1 MARTSRDPD
10 LVALKRKQLDSRL
23 TALPPMPAPRQ
34 GWIRVSRE
42 ALGMSAAQLG
52 KRMRVSQ
59 QEATDLERRERSG
72 AITVA
77 TLAKAAE
84 AMDCE
89 LRVVF
94 VPKTSFEA
102 TVRRQAESKAHT
114 EQKRVV
120 HTMRLEAQ
128 EEGVADALADRGG
141 ADAWLTKRL
150 AHLWD

>member
-23 TALPPMPAPRQ
+23 TALPPMPTPRQ
-34 GWIRVSRE
+34 GWIRASRE

-52 KRMRVSQ
+52 KRMHVSQ

-72 AITVA
+72 VITVA

-102 TVRRQAESKAHT
+102 TVRRQAESKAHK
-114 EQKRVV
+114 ERKRVV

-128 EEGVADALADRGG
+128 EEGVADALADRGDS
-141 ADAWLTKRL
+141 DAWLTKRL

>member
-1 MARTSRDPD
+1 MARTSRDPE
-10 LVALKRKQLDSRL
+10 LVALKRKQLDARL
-23 TALPPMPAPRQ
+23 KALPPMPAPKQ
-34 GWIRVSRE
+34 GWIRASRE

-52 KRMRVSQ
+52 KRMHVSQ

-72 AITVA
+72 AISVA
-77 TLAKAAE
+77 TLAKAAD

-89 LRVVF
+89 LKVLF
-94 VPKTSFEA
+94 VPKTSFDA
-102 TVRRQAESKAHT
+102 TMRRQAESKAL
-114 EQKRVV
+114 EERKRVV